1 LCTMIYCLR
10 SKIKE
15 KFNKF
20 SRLNSF
26 FLFSGFLV
34 AWIDYRLL
42 EVFMIGVPFNEERIW
57 VFRDLL
63 IVPFLGLLF
72 SEVIPYLG
80 EKVSKALRRVHFSS
94 STAADAKAKWNLIIV
109 YTLIF
114 IALSG
119 WISVSFSR
127 GYPHF
132 APLQITSY
140 ELEAARYI
148 ENATSERYV
157 VIADQ
162 WMIFA
167 GHAIVGTV
175 NPNSFYF
182 SHRDPEGV
190 SLFLKMRSNPKNDT
204 MISAMKTNNAST
216 AYFIIEK
223 PRLGA
228 EEYNRIKSQALQN
241 GLQIYQTFFYK
252 DEEKL
257 VIIY

>member
-1 LCTMIYCLR
+1 MIFRILFGGYLDFSVYGALLNVAGALLGLCTMIYCLR

-80 EKVSKALRRVHFSS
+80 EKVSKALRRVHSSS
-94 STAADAKAKWNLIIV
+94 STARKAKAKPNLIIA

-127 GYPHF
+127 
-132 APLQITSY
+132 
-140 ELEAARYI
+140 
-148 ENATSERYV
+148 
-157 VIADQ
+157 D
-162 WMIFA
+162 
-167 GHAIVGTV
+167 
-175 NPNSFYF
+175 
-182 SHRDPEGV
+182 
-190 SLFLKMRSNPKNDT
+190 
-204 MISAMKTNNAST
+204 
-216 AYFIIEK
+216 
-223 PRLGA
+223 
-228 EEYNRIKSQALQN
+228 
-241 GLQIYQTFFYK
+241 
-252 DEEKL
+252 KL
-257 VIIY
+257 S